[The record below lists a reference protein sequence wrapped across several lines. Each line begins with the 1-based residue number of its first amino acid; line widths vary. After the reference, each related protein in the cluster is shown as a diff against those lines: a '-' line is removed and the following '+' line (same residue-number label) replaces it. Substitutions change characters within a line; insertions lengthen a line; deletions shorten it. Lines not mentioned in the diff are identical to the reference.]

1 MKQKYINTLVAIA
14 LLGALWGTI
23 TYLEKRQSRETPKIE
38 SSPVEKILVVDSSH
52 IQSFALRPRDGQ
64 ALTCRREAGN
74 WAIIEPRK
82 LPVDQS
88 SVSLFLNNLTNAT
101 VDQVV
106 DPHPANLKDF
116 GLDPPSFTLDVTT
129 DAKPAKLALLLGD
142 ETPTS
147 GGVYAQIAG
156 NPRVVTLA
164 SYLKSSLEKKLDD
177 LRDKRACTLD
187 PDQLQKIEAQSKGK
201 TYTLAKN
208 PEGVWDLVLPPPVR
222 ADRLTV
228 QGMVDQLRNLSM
240 QTVVA
245 EEKKNPGQYGFGAPT
260 LRLLLSGPKG
270 SQTMMLGK
278 KDKEGDRYFA
288 MNSALGPVFTLSP
301 SFLTQL
307 QKDPAALREK
317 DLFSFS
323 TFDVKRL
330 EVDTPKGHRVFEQ
343 QKGKWRQTAPNA
355 KDEDTGKVESFLS
368 HLRDLRADSFPK
380 QGNLATL
387 GLAKPAYRF
396 QVQFGEKNQTEI
408 VEASKTGEHVYA
420 RRSTDPLPGELAKTA
435 LDDVEKALSN
445 L

>member
-88 SVSLFLNNLTNAT
+88 GVSSFLNNLTNAT

-177 LRDKRACTLD
+177 LRDKRAFTLD

-270 SQTMMLGK
+270 SQTMVLGK

-288 MNSALGPVFTLSP
+288 MNSALGPVFTLSS
-301 SFLTQL
+301 SFLTQF

>member
-88 SVSLFLNNLTNAT
+88 SVSSFLNNLTNAT

-270 SQTMMLGK
+270 SQTMVLGK

-288 MNSALGPVFTLSP
+288 MNSALGPVFTLSS
-301 SFLTQL
+301 SFLTQF

-396 QVQFGEKNQTEI
+396 QVQFGDKTQTEI